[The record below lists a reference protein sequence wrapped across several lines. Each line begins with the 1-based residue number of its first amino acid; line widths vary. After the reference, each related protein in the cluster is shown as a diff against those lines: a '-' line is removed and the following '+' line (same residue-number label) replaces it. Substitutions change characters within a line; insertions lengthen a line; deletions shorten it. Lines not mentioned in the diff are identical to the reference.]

1 VNPFDIVTDISLNKK
16 RLIDETNQK
25 EYSPFMVNR
34 ALSYYIDTIMYAND
48 MNINHHVDKLMQ
60 HDYLFYSIRKAKRF
74 SKWAKKKKNSDIEL
88 IQEYYGYSYDKAKV
102 AVSVLTDD
110 QIKIIRKKL
119 DKGGV

>member
-1 VNPFDIVTDISLNKK
+1 
-16 RLIDETNQK
+16 
-25 EYSPFMVNR
+25 MVNR

-74 SKWAKKKKNSDIEL
+74 SKWAKKKKDSDIEL

-110 QIKIIRKKL
+110 QIKIIKKKL

>member
-1 VNPFDIVTDISLNKK
+1 MNPFDIVTDISLNKK

-74 SKWAKKKKNSDIEL
+74 SKWAKKKKDSDIEL

-110 QIKIIRKKL
+110 QIKIIKKKL

>member
-1 VNPFDIVTDISLNKK
+1 MNPFDIVTDISLNKK
-16 RLIDETNQK
+16 KLIDETNQK

-74 SKWAKKKKNSDIEL
+74 SKWAKKKKDSDIEL

-102 AVSVLTDD
+102 AVSVLTDN
-110 QIKIIRKKL
+110 QIKIIKKKL

>member
-1 VNPFDIVTDISLNKK
+1 MNPFDIVTDISLNKK

>member
-74 SKWAKKKKNSDIEL
+74 SKWAKKKKDSDIEL

-110 QIKIIRKKL
+110 QIKIIKKKL

>member
-16 RLIDETNQK
+16 KLIDETNQK

-74 SKWAKKKKNSDIEL
+74 SKWAKKKKDSDIEL

-102 AVSVLTDD
+102 AVSVLTDN
-110 QIKIIRKKL
+110 QIKIIKKKL